1 MRKERKPW
9 QLQGQLTLVFG
20 VREYKYCMLM
30 RISQC
35 VRTPPEV
42 RSIKGSPFSELAGV
56 GTRECAGVIGGRNV
70 TGE

>member
-30 RISQC
+30 RISRC

-56 GTRECAGVIGGRNV
+56 GTREGAGVIGGRNV